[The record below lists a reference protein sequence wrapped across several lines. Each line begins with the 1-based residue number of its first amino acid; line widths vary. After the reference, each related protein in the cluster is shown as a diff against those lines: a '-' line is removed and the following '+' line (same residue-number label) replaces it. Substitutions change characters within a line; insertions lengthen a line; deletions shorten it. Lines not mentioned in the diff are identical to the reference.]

1 MASVL
6 CALQDA
12 AVFSFFSL
20 LVVSSEWEKMGKQG
34 DS

>member
-12 AVFSFFSL
+12 AVFSFSL